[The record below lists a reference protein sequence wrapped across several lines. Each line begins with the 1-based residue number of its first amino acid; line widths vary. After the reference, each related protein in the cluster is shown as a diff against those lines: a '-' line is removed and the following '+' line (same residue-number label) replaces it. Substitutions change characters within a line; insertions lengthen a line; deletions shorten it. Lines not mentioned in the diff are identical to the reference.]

1 MNRKI
6 PLWLLLLVLW
16 FSLIGTLWFGWAVWH
31 IEGTRHGPPTKTD
44 RLIVKIAS
52 YPALVRESFAEINRQ
67 SKLIVADSYPGIGHF
82 KAENKYVDSN
92 YILLATFDKT
102 KDQSVAKLIRLAD
115 QKIIYEWTPD
125 YDQIIKLN
133 GGQNDWPGKFKRD
146 LRLYHPLLLADGSLV
161 FSTQLS
167 PLIKIDKNSRLVWAV
182 GGIFHHC
189 VESDIKG
196 NIWVPS
202 LISPSEFRPDILYDY
217 DDNAITEVSP
227 GGKIIFQKSVAR
239 ILVDNGYTAL
249 LLGVGPYEKDLL
261 HLNTIRPALTS
272 GRYWQQGDLLIS
284 LRNRSTVLLYRPATN
299 KILWLKTGPWLCQHD
314 VRFVDSTRISIFGN
328 DIVRVFGD
336 ERLING
342 HNEEYVFDFK
352 TGSVETPFTQF
363 LRKAGVSTLD
373 EGEAQIQKNG
383 DLLVEETNKNRVL
396 KGTKT
401 SILWQFVERIDSHSL
416 AALSC
421 SEFISK
427 EEFGNLNFFKT
438 K

>member
-16 FSLIGTLWFGWAVWH
+16 FSLVGTLWFGWAVWH

-44 RLIVKIAS
+44 RLIVSIAS

-67 SKLIVADSYPGIGHF
+67 SKLIAADSYPGIEHF

-92 YILLATFDKT
+92 YILLSTFDKARN
-102 KDQSVAKLIRLAD
+102 QSVAKLIRLAD
-115 QKIIYEWTPD
+115 QKVIYQWTPD
-125 YDQIIKLN
+125 YDQIIKVN

-161 FSTQLS
+161 FNMQLS
-167 PLIKIDKNSRLVWAV
+167 PLIKIDKNSKLVWTV
-182 GGIFHHC
+182 SGIFHHC
-189 VESDIKG
+189 VEADADG

-202 LISPSEFRPDILYDY
+202 LIIPSQFRSDILYDY

-227 GGKIIFQKSVAR
+227 GGKVIFRKSVAQ

-249 LLGVGPYEKDLL
+249 LLGVGLYEKDLT

-272 GRYWQQGDLLIS
+272 GKYWRQGDLLVS
-284 LRNRSTVLLYRPATN
+284 LRNRSTVLLYRPSTN
-299 KILWLKTGPWLCQHD
+299 KILWLKIGPWLTQHD
-314 VRFVDSTRISIFGN
+314 ARFVDSTRISIFGN
-328 DIVRVFGD
+328 DMVRVFGD

-342 HNEEYVFDFK
+342 HNEEYIYDFK
-352 TGSVETPFTQF
+352 TDKVETPFTQF
-363 LRKAGVSTLD
+363 LIKAGVSTDD
-373 EGEAQIQKNG
+373 EGVAEVQKNG

-396 KGTKT
+396 KGTRT
-401 SILWQFVERIDSHSL
+401 NILWQFVDRINNHSL

-427 EEFGNLNFFKT
+427 EEFSNLNFLKT